1 MESLREGRVPS
12 QRQRLAGPIPI
23 EHLSSLLFSATRK
36 PSTRVFCTVCVCRVF
51 SVLCV
56 CVVCGVN
63 IE

>member
-36 PSTRVFCTVCVCRVF
+36 PSTRVFCTV
-51 SVLCV
+51 SCV
-56 CVVCGVN
+56 CVVCFLYCVCVSCVV
-63 IE
+63 